1 MSKQLR
7 VGCSPLTGNI
17 YAGRLCVDGRTWRDG
32 KQDVTIEALLAVA
45 QHVENFGKPV
55 TLYDTTGSG
64 PSYEIA
70 VKRIEPPAADLSE
83 QKHNFWCASLL
94 NTPGRQVPCNCD
106 LSLSEKCSYP
116 DCDCETLCDQIRD
129 QTRNGR

>member
-45 QHVENFGKPV
+45 QHVENFGRPV
-55 TLYDTTGSG
+55 TLYDTTGGG
-64 PSYEIA
+64 PSYEIS
-70 VKRIEPPAADLSE
+70 VKRVEPPAADLSE
-83 QKHNFWCASLL
+83 Q
-94 NTPGRQVPCNCD
+94 
-106 LSLSEKCSYP
+106 CSYP
-116 DCDCETLCDQIRD
+116 DCDCESLCDSIRV
-129 QTRNGR
+129 QTNQRPK